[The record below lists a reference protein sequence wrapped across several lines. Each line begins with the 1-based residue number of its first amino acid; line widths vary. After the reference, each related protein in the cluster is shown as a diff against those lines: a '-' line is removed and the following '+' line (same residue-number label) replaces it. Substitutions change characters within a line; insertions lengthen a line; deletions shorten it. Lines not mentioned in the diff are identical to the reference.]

1 MGGDTLLSP
10 PTAREASKGFPL
22 VCGVRYLKSEMR
34 HGWKFR
40 RLGRDP
46 RHRRALLKNLAT
58 ALVRH
63 ERIVTTLAKAKELRR
78 VGDRVRH
85 DQ

>member
-1 MGGDTLLSP
+1 M
-10 PTAREASKGFPL
+10 
-22 VCGVRYLKSEMR
+22 CGVRYLKSEMW

-58 ALVRH
+58 ALVRY
-63 ERIVTTLAKAKELRR
+63 ELIMTTLAKVKELRR
-78 VGDRVRH
+78 VEDQVRH

>member
-1 MGGDTLLSP
+1 MGGDNTLVSAHC
-10 PTAREASKGFPL
+10 TIQARGFPL
-22 VCGVRYLKSEMR
+22 VCDVRYLKSELQ
-34 HGWKFR
+34 HSWKFR

-63 ERIVTTLAKAKELRR
+63 ERIVTTLAEAKELRR
-78 VGDRVRH
+78 GGDRVRH
-85 DQ
+85 DH